1 MRTIVQPLA
10 SHGASILI
18 PAEIVSAFKA
28 TGVKRIICTINQTKQ
43 LHVAIHARD
52 GETFVMIGKQMA
64 KDYGL
69 IPGDDIEVTFAPDT
83 TRYQMAVS
91 EEFLEVLSTD
101 YEGEQLFH
109 RLTPGKQRSLLH
121 SINTIKTSQT
131 RIEKALRLM
140 ENLRSG
146 SQDLKELL
154 R

>member
-1 MRTIVQPLA
+1 ML
-10 SHGASILI
+10 
-18 PAEIVSAFKA
+18 
-28 TGVKRIICTINQTKQ
+28 
-43 LHVAIHARD
+43 
-52 GETFVMIGKQMA
+52 GKQMA

-69 IPGDDIEVTFAPDT
+69 IPGDEIEVTFAPDT

-101 YEGEQLFH
+101 YEGKQLFH
-109 RLTPGKQRSLLH
+109 RLKPGKQRSLLH
-121 SINTIKTSQT
+121 SVNTIKTSQT
-131 RIEKALRLM
+131 RIVKALRLM